1 MDELIF
7 KLHKTTLA
15 MEQAI
20 AQGDYQKLDKLLD
33 ERNSIIGKVDSFK
46 AENEQ
51 YSPRATVLLRE
62 IEKIDR
68 QITTK
73 LIKSIS
79 ETEAMINQ
87 QMMNKQVSK
96 KFQPY
101 SIQTSGVFLD
111 EKK

>member
-33 ERNSIIGKVDSFK
+33 ERDSIIGKVDSVK
-46 AENEQ
+46 VEKEQ

-87 QMMNKQVSK
+87 QKMNKQVSK